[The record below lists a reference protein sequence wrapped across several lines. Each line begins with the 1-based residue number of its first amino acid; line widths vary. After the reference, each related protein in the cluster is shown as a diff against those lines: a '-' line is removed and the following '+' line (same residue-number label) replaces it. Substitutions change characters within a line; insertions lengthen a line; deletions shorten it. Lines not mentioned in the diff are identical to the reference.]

1 MLLVLFTIL
10 LIAVLAAWIG
20 RRRAACYLISLNL
33 ILAWMEFYHHVS
45 SQLTL
50 QL

>member
-1 MLLVLFTIL
+1 MLLALFVIL

-20 RRRAACYLISLNL
+20 QRRAACYLISLNL
-33 ILAWMEFYHHVS
+33 ILAWIEFYHHIS
-45 SQLTL
+45 SSLTL